1 VLSFADMLH
10 LLPYKF
16 ACLGRRRFAFA
27 RILQSPFDCFLFWHD
42 KLVSPQKVRLVVR
55 WMFFTNA
62 LPAKDRKAGNLR
74 RILDYLAKCHTLS
87 LFDVGLARGLNT
99 LPQRLR
105 QFLLDQPETT
115 DELHVVS
122 VTLKDGR
129 VFDDV
134 AISQCSLV
142 AAVRGYSHV
151 PFDAKDVTELRV
163 THRRWGFGQQK
174 KPS

>member
-1 VLSFADMLH
+1 VLSFANMLH
-10 LLPYKF
+10 LFPYKL
-16 ACLGRRRFAFA
+16 ACLCRRRFAFA
-27 RILQSPFDCFLFWHD
+27 RIFLGPFDCFLFWHG
-42 KLVSPQKVRLVVR
+42 KRISLQEVRLVVR
-55 WMFFTNA
+55 WIFFREGLRIRTEKLEIYA
-62 LPAKDRKAGNLR
+62 LFLITWRKR
-74 RILDYLAKCHTLS
+74 DTLS
-87 LFDVGLARGLNT
+87 LFNVGLARSLNT

-105 QFLLDQPETT
+105 QVLLDQPETT
-115 DELHVVS
+115 DDLHVVS

-129 VFDDV
+129 VFEDV

-142 AAVRGYSHV
+142 AAVRGYLHV

>member
-1 VLSFADMLH
+1 
-10 LLPYKF
+10 
-16 ACLGRRRFAFA
+16 
-27 RILQSPFDCFLFWHD
+27 
-42 KLVSPQKVRLVVR
+42 
-55 WMFFTNA
+55 
-62 LPAKDRKAGNLR
+62 
-74 RILDYLAKCHTLS
+74 
-87 LFDVGLARGLNT
+87 LNT

-115 DELHVVS
+115 DDLHVVS

>member
-1 VLSFADMLH
+1 LCSV
-10 LLPYKF
+10 
-16 ACLGRRRFAFA
+16 
-27 RILQSPFDCFLFWHD
+27 
-42 KLVSPQKVRLVVR
+42 
-55 WMFFTNA
+55 FFRKT
-62 LPAKDRKAGNLR
+62 LRAKDRETRNFR
-74 RILDYLAKCHTLS
+74 RILDYLAKRHTLS

-105 QFLLDQPETT
+105 QYLLDQPETT
-115 DELHVVS
+115 DDLHVVS

-151 PFDAKDVTELRV
+151 PFDAKDVSELRV

>member
-1 VLSFADMLH
+1 
-10 LLPYKF
+10 
-16 ACLGRRRFAFA
+16 
-27 RILQSPFDCFLFWHD
+27 
-42 KLVSPQKVRLVVR
+42 
-55 WMFFTNA
+55 MFFTKRPAA
-62 LPAKDRKAGNLR
+62 LKMKELGIYAEFLITSRNVT
-74 RILDYLAKCHTLS
+74 TLS
-87 LFDVGLARGLNT
+87 LFDVGLARDLNT

-115 DELHVVS
+115 DDLHVVS

-134 AISQCSLV
+134 AISHCSLV

>member
-1 VLSFADMLH
+1 MCA
-10 LLPYKF
+10 
-16 ACLGRRRFAFA
+16 G
-27 RILQSPFDCFLFWHD
+27 CF
-42 KLVSPQKVRLVVR
+42 SQK
-55 WMFFTNA
+55 A
-62 LPAKDRKAGNLR
+62 LRAKDRKAGKFTP
-74 RILDYLAKCHTLS
+74 ILDYLTKRLTLS
-87 LFDVGLARGLNT
+87 LFEVGLARDLNT
-99 LPQRLR
+99 LPLRLR
-105 QFLLDQPETT
+105 QFLLDQPETA
-115 DELHVVS
+115 DDLHVVS

-151 PFDAKDVTELRV
+151 PFDAKDVSELRV

>member
-1 VLSFADMLH
+1 MGFAAIGETGCALAVFQ
-10 LLPYKF
+10 KT
-16 ACLGRRRFAFA
+16 ACALETKKLGIYDA
-27 RILQSPFDCFLFWHD
+27 
-42 KLVSPQKVRLVVR
+42 
-55 WMFFTNA
+55 
-62 LPAKDRKAGNLR
+62 
-74 RILDYLAKCHTLS
+74 ILDYLAKRSTLS
-87 LFDVGLARGLNT
+87 LFTVGLARGLNT

-115 DELHVVS
+115 DDLHVVS